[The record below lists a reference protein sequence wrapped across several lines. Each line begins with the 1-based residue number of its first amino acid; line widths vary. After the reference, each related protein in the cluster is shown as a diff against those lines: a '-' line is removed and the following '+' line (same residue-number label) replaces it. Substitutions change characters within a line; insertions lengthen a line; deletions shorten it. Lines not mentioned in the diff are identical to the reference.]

1 MAINFPDFPN
11 LGDQFLVSGILY
23 EWDGDS
29 WASNTSVSFVGERID
44 SVFRQANASYSSQ
57 NTTGVYA
64 NSAFQSQNT
73 TGVYANAAYG
83 HANTRFASV
92 GGTVSGDVIITGN
105 LRVAGLTTYVSSTDL
120 NIGDNIITLN
130 ADLAQDENPTEDA
143 GIQVERGIENN
154 VAVLWNETINKWVFT
169 NNGAAYSNLGSSA
182 AESYSNSAY
191 LQANTNI
198 ASAAQA
204 DQRAVTSGVYANSA
218 FDAANLAFILGGTIA
233 GGYANSA
240 YDQANTVDQR
250 AVTSGVYANAAYNQA
265 NTVDQRAVTSGDYA
279 NSAYGLANTA
289 DQRAVTSGDYA
300 NSAYG
305 LANTA
310 DQRAVTS
317 GTYANSAYDQANTAT
332 TDAAQADQRAVTS
345 GAYAN
350 SAYGLANTADQRAV
364 TSGTYA
370 NSSFATAN
378 NKVSKSGDTING
390 TLTLVGGISQSSGDI
405 DIGGSTY
412 QTIVSVPSLDIDCSQ
427 GNYFTKTISTTS
439 TFTFSNVP
447 SSRAFMFA
455 LEITHT
461 SGTINWPASVKWP
474 FDTPPSLTT
483 GTTHIF
489 IFITDD
495 GGTRWRG
502 AALVDYVN

>member
-29 WASNTSVSFVGERID
+29 WSSNTSVSFVGERIE

-73 TGVYANAAYG
+73 TGVYANAAYA

-92 GGTVSGDVIITGN
+92 GGTVSGDVVITGN

-130 ADLAQDENPTEDA
+130 ADLAQDANPTESA

-154 VAVLWNETINKWVFT
+154 VAVLWDESIDKWVFT
-169 NNGAAYSNLGSSA
+169 NDGSIYSQIASAASEVYANAAFQSQNTTGSYSNTGYEHANAAYISQNTTGVYANTAFTSQNTTG
-182 AESYSNSAY
+182 SYSNSAFIHANSAFDFANTLVTGDAIDNWSRLAVNAASSYSNSAFLHANAAYTSQNTTGIYANTVY
-191 LQANTNI
+191 LHANAAYTSQNTSGDYANSAYGQANTATTN
-198 ASAAQA
+198 AAQA

-218 FDAANLAFILGGTIA
+218 FTT
-233 GGYANSA
+233 ANS
-240 YDQANTVDQR
+240 
-250 AVTSGVYANAAYNQA
+250 
-265 NTVDQRAVTSGDYA
+265 
-279 NSAYGLANTA
+279 
-289 DQRAVTSGDYA
+289 
-300 NSAYG
+300 
-305 LANTA
+305 
-310 DQRAVTS
+310 
-317 GTYANSAYDQANTAT
+317 
-332 TDAAQADQRAVTS
+332 
-345 GAYAN
+345 
-350 SAYGLANTADQRAV
+350 
-364 TSGTYA
+364 
-370 NSSFATAN
+370 
-378 NKVSKSGDTING
+378 KVSKSGDTING
-390 TLTLVGGISQSSGDI
+390 NLILIGDLSHSSGDI

-447 SSRAFMFA
+447 SSRAYMFA

-474 FDTPPSLTT
+474 FDTPPTLTT